1 MILITKMKLPG
12 LSIAQKLQ
20 LSLALTLIIVSVPL
34 LLVIGWQTWLSVLS
48 SAILAGAGI
57 LKLLTRKLFAGLQA
71 LESGLLNFK
80 DSDFSTLLAY
90 QNNDELGRLCHLYN
104 EAAEQLR
111 DEKQWIYQRELMLD
125 KVLHSAPQ
133 ALLLTDDKGIVV
145 FSNHSAKAL
154 LNCEHNLEG
163 MKLDKLAQQASP
175 ALHAAMSD
183 AMDGLFELQPDGTD
197 KQTWHLSN
205 GELLLNNQF
214 HHLYIFKQL
223 TRELNRQEVAVWK
236 KVIRIISHE
245 LNNSLGPISSM
256 LHSGKILASK
266 LEEARLERVFSTID
280 ERIRHLT
287 EFVQGYGKFAK
298 LPAPRL
304 QPVTL
309 SQLLA
314 RLQAHWQFSCTQ
326 TNVLPQSRQ
335 LLADAAQLE
344 QLLINLLKNAHESG
358 GDPGAIAI
366 EVRFSAQHVLLSIV
380 DAGQGMSE
388 HIMANALIP
397 FYSTKPSGT
406 GLGLALCR
414 EIVEAHHGHIYL
426 KNRPQG
432 GLCVEVRLPLTT
444 I

>member
-1 MILITKMKLPG
+1 MKNLG
-12 LSIAQKLQ
+12 LSMAHKLYIALFI
-20 LSLALTLIIVSVPL
+20 AVATASVPVFF
-34 LLVIGWQTWLSVLS
+34 LVEWQVWLATALSAMCVGMVVLR
-48 SAILAGAGI
+48 I
-57 LKLLTRKLFAGLQA
+57 LTRKLFAGLQA

-90 QNNDELGRLCHLYN
+90 QKEDELGRLCRLYN
-104 EAAEQLR
+104 EAAQQLR

-145 FSNHSAKAL
+145 FSNHSAKTL

-163 MKLDKLAQQASP
+163 MKLDSLAQQASP
-175 ALHAAMSD
+175 ALYNALSGE
-183 AMDGLFELQPDGTD
+183 MDGLFELPGEGED

-214 HHLYIFKQL
+214 HRLYIFKQL

-256 LHSGKILASK
+256 LHSGKILANK
-266 LEEARLERVFSTID
+266 LEDARLERVFSTID

-304 QPVTL
+304 QPVVL
-309 SQLLA
+309 SELLTQL
-314 RLQAHWQFSCTQ
+314 QTQWQFNYSQ
-326 TNVLPQSRQ
+326 SGVLTAPRQ
-335 LLADAAQLE
+335 LLADAPQLE

-358 GDPGAIAI
+358 SELSAIKV
-366 EVRFSAQHVLLSIV
+366 EVTFQTKHVLLSV
-380 DAGQGMSE
+380 LDAGQGMSE

-397 FYSTKPSGT
+397 FYSTKSSGT

-414 EIVEAHHGHIYL
+414 EIVEAHHGDIHL

-444 I
+444 V

>member
-1 MILITKMKLPG
+1 MKLPG
-12 LSIAQKLQ
+12 ISIAQKL
-20 LSLALTLIIVSVPL
+20 LLAMALTLAFASVPL
-34 LLVIGWQTWLSVLS
+34 LFLFDWQTWLSGLS
-48 SAILAGAGI
+48 LAMLVGAVI
-57 LKLLTRKLFAGLQA
+57 LKLLTRNLFAGLQA

-90 QNNDELGRLCHLYN
+90 QNNDELGRLCQLYN
-104 EAAEQLR
+104 QAAAQLR

-145 FSNHSAKAL
+145 FSNHSAKSL

-175 ALHAAMSD
+175 ALHSALSEAV
-183 AMDGLFELQPDGTD
+183 DGLFELHPEGAD

-214 HHLYIFKQL
+214 HRLYIFKQL

-298 LPAPRL
+298 LPAPKL
-304 QPVTL
+304 NPVCL

-314 RLQAHWQFSCTQ
+314 QLQSHWQFQCTQ
-326 TNVLPQSRQ
+326 TGTQPHSRQ

-358 GDPGAIAI
+358 SAPDGVGI
-366 EVRFSAQHVLLSIV
+366 EVGFADQHALLRVV

-397 FYSTKPSGT
+397 FYSTKSTGT

-414 EIVEAHHGHIYL
+414 EIVEAHHGQIHL

-432 GLCVEVRLPLTT
+432 GLCVEVRLPLSAV
-444 I
+444 

>member
-1 MILITKMKLPG
+1 MKMPG
-12 LSIAQKLQ
+12 LSIAHKLY
-20 LSLALTLIIVSVPL
+20 LALALTLLVVSLPL
-34 LLVIGWQTWLSVLS
+34 LSLVAWQTWMAALLA
-48 SAILAGAGI
+48 AILLGFAI
-57 LKLLTRKLFAGLQA
+57 LRLLTRKLFAGLQA

-90 QNNDELGRLCHLYN
+90 QNDDELGRLCQLYN
-104 EAAEQLR
+104 ESAAQLR
-111 DEKQWIYQRELMLD
+111 NEKQWIYQRELMLD

-133 ALLLTDDKGIVV
+133 VLLLTDDKGIVV

-163 MKLDKLAQQASP
+163 MKLEELARQANP
-175 ALHAAMSD
+175 ALYNALSEAT
-183 AMDGLFELQPDGTD
+183 DGLFELQCNQDD

-214 HHLYIFKQL
+214 HRLYIFKQL

-256 LHSGKILASK
+256 LHSGKILANK
-266 LEEARLERVFSTID
+266 LEDTRLERVFSTID
-280 ERIRHLT
+280 ERISHLT

-298 LPAPRL
+298 LPSPRL
-304 QPVTL
+304 APVAL
-309 SQLLA
+309 PELLTQ
-314 RLQAHWQFSCTQ
+314 LQAHWQFSYTQ
-326 TNVLPQSRQ
+326 ADTLPQSRQ

-358 GDPGAIAI
+358 SAPDEVGI
-366 EVRFSAQHVLLSIV
+366 EVGFTAQHVQIRVV
-380 DAGQGMSE
+380 DSGQGMTE

-397 FYSTKPSGT
+397 FYSTKSSGT

-414 EIVEAHHGHIYL
+414 EIVEAHHGHIQL
-426 KNRPQG
+426 KNRAQG
-432 GLCVEVRLPLTT
+432 GLSVEIRLPLTT